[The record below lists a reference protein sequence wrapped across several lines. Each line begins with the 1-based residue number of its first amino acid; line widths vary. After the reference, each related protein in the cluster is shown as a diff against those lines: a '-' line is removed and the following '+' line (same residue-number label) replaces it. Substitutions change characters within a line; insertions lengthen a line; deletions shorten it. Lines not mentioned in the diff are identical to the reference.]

1 LIKTF
6 VIGTILGV
14 LGTGALTWYVPAVDL
29 HRERSH
35 VSVLPNGGNAE
46 LFHINLPRDR
56 ILVGLPNVS
65 NSIPAGVDWP
75 GEAYLGD
82 MQVELFK
89 VRDKN
94 NVVIGVASRLASASS
109 ESGSFIEWSVHLPAR
124 GTMYVNM
131 EITPSADGFRSGEL
145 LVGTRDFA
153 TLSGSVRELF
163 ISDISDA
170 DDLGDESDVQARI
183 QLEAALVGPLG
194 DAL

>member
-1 LIKTF
+1 
-6 VIGTILGV
+6 
-14 LGTGALTWYVPAVDL
+14 
-29 HRERSH
+29 
-35 VSVLPNGGNAE
+35 
-46 LFHINLPRDR
+46 
-56 ILVGLPNVS
+56 
-65 NSIPAGVDWP
+65 
-75 GEAYLGD
+75 
-82 MQVELFK
+82 MQAELFK

-124 GTMYVNM
+124 GTMYVKM

-183 QLEAALVGPLG
+183 KLEATLVGRLG
-194 DAL
+194 DTL